1 MKKLV
6 RNAIIA
12 VLFGSA
18 FLSVGFSPIWFNDSI
33 PKNTDVALKIQLS
46 QDTNHEKERAEFWR
60 KFRESV
66 TPPKENPPSP
76 PRHNSQPKEVHPKE
90 IHPKEV
96 KPKEA

>member
-6 RNAIIA
+6 RNAVIA

-18 FLSVGFSPIWFNDSI
+18 FFNVGFSPILANDSA
-33 PKNTDVALKIQLS
+33 PKNTDKKTTVHLS
-46 QDTNHEKERAEFWR
+46 ENPDHEKERAEFWR

-76 PRHNSQPKEVHPKE
+76 PNHHSQPKEVHPKE
-90 IHPKEV
+90 VSPKEIHPK
-96 KPKEA
+96 